1 MARTK
6 GKTMGDTV
14 GVGNGTGATIDTGG
28 GASAPDTTGSFDTSS
43 IDAEITQMNQAFAF
57 ATAANIAITIAKT
70 IDNAELT
77 ASQQRPQ

>member
-1 MARTK
+1 
-6 GKTMGDTV
+6 MGDTV